1 MPKQVRHEEEVHFEP
16 CPETSSGS
24 SISESDF
31 ELLDLFKIQIWN
43 MDSLIQV
50 KDLVKVYSLG
60 EVEVQALRSVSL
72 LVERGEFVAIMG
84 ASGSGKSTFMNILGF
99 LDQPTSGQYLL
110 EGINGEHLSRDE
122 LAEIRNRKIGFV
134 FQGFNLLSRTSAL
147 ENVGLPLT
155 YGGTQTSKRKEMAQK
170 ALAEVG
176 LKGREHHHPSQLS
189 GGEQQRVA
197 IARALVNQPSIL
209 LADEPTGNLD
219 SKTSEEIMG
228 IFQRLNR
235 ELGITIIMITHEPD
249 IASFAKR
256 NILFR
261 DGKIVDDHKNLA
273 RTVGRG

>member
-1 MPKQVRHEEEVHFEP
+1 
-16 CPETSSGS
+16 
-24 SISESDF
+24 
-31 ELLDLFKIQIWN
+31 
-43 MDSLIQV
+43 
-50 KDLVKVYSLG
+50 
-60 EVEVQALRSVSL
+60 
-72 LVERGEFVAIMG
+72 
-84 ASGSGKSTFMNILGF
+84 MNILGF
-99 LDQPTSGQYLL
+99 LDRPTSGQYLL
-110 EGINGEHLSRDE
+110 EGINGENLSRDE

-147 ENVGLPLT
+147 ENVELPLT
-155 YGGTQTSKRKEMAQK
+155 YAGTQTSKRKEMALK
-170 ALAEVG
+170 ALSEVG

-219 SKTSEEIMG
+219 SKTSEEIMA

-273 RTVGRG
+273 PTIAGGRAGEK

>member
-1 MPKQVRHEEEVHFEP
+1 
-16 CPETSSGS
+16 
-24 SISESDF
+24 
-31 ELLDLFKIQIWN
+31 

-50 KDLVKVYSLG
+50 QDLVKVYSLG
-60 EVEVQALRSVSL
+60 EMEVQALRGISL
-72 LVERGEFVAIMG
+72 SIARGEFVAIMG

-110 EGINGEHLSRDE
+110 EGINGENLSRDR

-147 ENVGLPLT
+147 ENVELPLI
-155 YGGTQTSKRKEMAQK
+155 YSGTPPSNRKEKAQK
-170 ALAEVG
+170 AISEVG
-176 LKGREHHHPSQLS
+176 LEGREHHHPSQLS
-189 GGEQQRVA
+189 GGQQQRVA

-235 ELGITIIMITHEPD
+235 EMGITIIMITHEPD

-256 NILFR
+256 AILFR
-261 DGKIVDDHKNLA
+261 DGKIVDDHKNSA
-273 RTVGRG
+273 PTIAGGKK